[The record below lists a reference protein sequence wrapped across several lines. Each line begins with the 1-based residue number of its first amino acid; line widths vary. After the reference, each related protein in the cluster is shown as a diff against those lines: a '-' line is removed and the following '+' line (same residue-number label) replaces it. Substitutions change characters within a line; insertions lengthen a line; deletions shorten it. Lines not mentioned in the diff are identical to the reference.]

1 MKDRAILIVA
11 ASVLALGINIGAA
24 KPEESVTNLLDK
36 LSGLSVPF
44 QKNEQLVYEVN
55 WQPLFLLP
63 TFKVGELSLSVIESE
78 YLDQD
83 TFTISARARSEGILA
98 SIANLKVRDT
108 FKSIIDRYNFRSYWM
123 LRKIRRNRR
132 NQDIEAH
139 FNYKDKTAS
148 IRETTLEAS
157 PAEKDPKEKITNI
170 QGPIADILSIFY
182 AARLRE
188 MHAGEQYMINF
199 FNGRKLENVHM
210 RVQKGQIVRTA
221 IGPFHTIKIST
232 VGGLFQGGGD
242 FGVWY
247 SRDTLRVPVQFQ
259 ADAKVGKV
267 YGQIIRIETPH
278 LRRSVI
284 HVP

>member
-11 ASVLALGINIGAA
+11 ASVLALGINIGVA

-55 WQPLFLLP
+55 WQPLFFLP
-63 TFKVGELSLSVIESE
+63 TFKVGELSLSVIESK

-98 SIANLKVRDT
+98 SIANLKVQDT

-148 IRETTLEAS
+148 IRETNLEAS
-157 PAEKDPKEKITNI
+157 PDEKDLKEKITKI
-170 QGPIADILSIFY
+170 QGPIVDILSIFY

-188 MHAGEQYMINF
+188 MQAGEQYMIHL
-199 FNGRKLENVHM
+199 FNGRKLENVHI
-210 RVQKGQIVRTA
+210 RVQKSQLVRTA

-232 VGGLFQGGGD
+232 VGGLFRGGGD

-247 SRDTLRVPVQFQ
+247 SQDTPRVPVQFQ

-267 YGQIIRIETPH
+267 HGQIIRIETPH
-278 LRRSVI
+278 IRRSVI